1 MADLCGFESG
11 EVQRLE
17 QRKEYIGVVSSFH
30 LLTEPFLSLSFLK
43 FSFSIKKSLI
53 LFICFY

>member
-1 MADLCGFESG
+1 MADLRGFESG

-17 QRKEYIGVVSSFH
+17 QRKGSIGVVSSFH